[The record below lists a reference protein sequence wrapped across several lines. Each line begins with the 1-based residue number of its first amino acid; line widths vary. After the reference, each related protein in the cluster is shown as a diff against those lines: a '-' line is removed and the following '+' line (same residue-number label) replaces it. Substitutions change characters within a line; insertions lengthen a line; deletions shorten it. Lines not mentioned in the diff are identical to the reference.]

1 MLDWEEAFAW
11 NRHADV
17 GNMLRYEV
25 NGSRIE
31 QHFIKAYEA
40 GGMVL
45 EKNWRLLSRQEDL
58 VALCDMLSHSTAET
72 PNWVQDL
79 RRLIAGTV
87 RGGGSAELI

>member
-1 MLDWEEAFAW
+1 
-11 NRHADV
+11 
-17 GNMLRYEV
+17 
-25 NGSRIE
+25 
-31 QHFIKAYEA
+31 
-40 GGMVL
+40 MVL

-87 RGGGSAELI
+87 RGGGE